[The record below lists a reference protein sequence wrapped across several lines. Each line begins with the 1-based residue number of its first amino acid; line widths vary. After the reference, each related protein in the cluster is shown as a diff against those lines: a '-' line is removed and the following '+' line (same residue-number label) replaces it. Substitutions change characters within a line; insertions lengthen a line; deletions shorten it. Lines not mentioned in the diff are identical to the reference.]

1 MALFLLKSFS
11 FCDCLPTAAEV
22 MRSALVSPPT
32 MVWGAFLRNCS
43 HEFSPFT
50 LVWRNYLAFDTLS
63 SSLLYGW
70 IFTVDVTLKFS
81 CRCEPVRFPL
91 LYGWTLSPL
100 IRLNFP
106 HTLVWLKFLAVD
118 TLFPSL
124 LYGWIFLRF
133 ATSKFSDYSVIIAS
147 YPSLWYGGIF
157 SRFATLNRKN
167 FFSHYGMVE
176 FFRQMQ
182 HQTVKFFA
190 FSAPRALPSIP
201 LHLKGRFSGKIV
213 APKSKI
219 SSKFLIWPVANLPKW
234 GSRIRKVPQR
244 AFDRQQAGNPLF
256 CLIGNFM
263 VRIGGKYVEALDL
276 CAEKC

>member
-1 MALFLLKSFS
+1 
-11 FCDCLPTAAEV
+11 
-22 MRSALVSPPT
+22 

-91 LYGWTLSPL
+91 LYGWILSPL

-118 TLFPSL
+118 TFFPSL

-133 ATSKFSDYSVIIAS
+133 ATSKFSDHSKIIAS
-147 YPSLWYGGIF
+147 YPTLWYGGIF
-157 SRFATLNRKN
+157 SQFATSNRKN
-167 FFSHYGMVE
+167 FFPHYGMVE

-182 HQTVKFFA
+182 HQTIKFFV
-190 FSAPRALPSIP
+190 FSAPRTSPCDTPS
-201 LHLKGRFSGKIV
+201 LK
-213 APKSKI
+213 
-219 SSKFLIWPVANLPKW
+219 
-234 GSRIRKVPQR
+234 R
-244 AFDRQQAGNPLF
+244 AIFGQNRSP
-256 CLIGNFM
+256 
-263 VRIGGKYVEALDL
+263 
-276 CAEKC
+276 